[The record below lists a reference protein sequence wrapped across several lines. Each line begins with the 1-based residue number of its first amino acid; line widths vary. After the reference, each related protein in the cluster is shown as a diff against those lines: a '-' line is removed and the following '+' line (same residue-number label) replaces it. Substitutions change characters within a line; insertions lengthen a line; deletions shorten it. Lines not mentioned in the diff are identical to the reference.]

1 MAVLGH
7 VGKWISAK
15 EVHQR
20 KAYQGRARFVRGEL
34 FRSLEV
40 GLEFE
45 DWEGRRPIHG
55 MSGTSCA
62 STEFMMQDL
71 VEKECKRWRED
82 GMNIHY
88 ISRDNRNGYK
98 TGALREAME
107 IDDVKTCNYVA
118 IFDADHQPPSDFL
131 LQTNPFLI
139 HNPDLALVHAR
150 WKFGALTFYFINA
163 DECLMTRIQEM
174 SLNYHFK
181 VEQESGSS
189 TLAFLDL
196 TVGYSSSHDSVQFN
210 KGTAV
215 ILDRY
220 GRYCWCLANLCHQ

>member
-1 MAVLGH
+1 
-7 VGKWISAK
+7 
-15 EVHQR
+15 
-20 KAYQGRARFVRGEL
+20 
-34 FRSLEV
+34 
-40 GLEFE
+40 
-45 DWEGRRPIHG
+45 
-55 MSGTSCA
+55 
-62 STEFMMQDL
+62 MMQDL

-98 TGALREAME
+98 VGALREAME

-131 LQTNPFLI
+131 LQTNPILI
-139 HNPDLALVHAR
+139 HNPDLALAHAR
-150 WKFGALTFYFINA
+150 WKFVNA

-189 TLAFLDL
+189 TLALLDL